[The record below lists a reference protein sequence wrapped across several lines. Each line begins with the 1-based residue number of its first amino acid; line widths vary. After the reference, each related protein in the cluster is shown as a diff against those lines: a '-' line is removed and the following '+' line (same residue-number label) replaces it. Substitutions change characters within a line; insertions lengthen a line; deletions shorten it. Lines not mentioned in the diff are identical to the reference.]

1 MSGLWMWA
9 AVGSAIAGGVF
20 SAVSMALHDL
30 SKAGLLDLAERRG
43 GAAVDRAERIASDPE
58 GPAAAVALP
67 RVLFNLLT
75 MATATVAIASMGAPG
90 TAATTGS
97 ALPVDWQDRG
107 IALACAAVFVWIA
120 GVLVPQAVA
129 KHAGEKVVLAC
140 SGPLLAWSTIAKPTT
155 AAWRFTSEVVRRLV
169 GEERLDGPETL
180 DAELMSVVEEGERE
194 GQIDEA
200 ERSMIEAIVDLRSTT
215 TEQVMT
221 PRTEVRALEYTDDFE
236 AVRAYARESGH
247 SRVPVFEENL
257 DHIVG
262 ILYAKDLLRYLASD
276 ESGNG
281 KPFVLRDILR
291 PALFV
296 PETKTVRELL
306 RDLIAEKVHIAMVAD
321 EYGGTS
327 GLITIEDI
335 VEEIVGEIRDEY
347 ESDAEPE
354 PGIDVDEPAKSATVD
369 GRVYIDDVND
379 EIERFGLEVPEHEDY
394 DTVAGY
400 VVSKLGRIPEAG
412 ERFADGGLMVEVLE
426 AEATRVT
433 RVRLLLAE
441 GEHHESI
448 DSDEPPRA
456 AG

>member
-43 GAAVDRAERIASDPE
+43 EAAVRRAERIASDPE
-58 GPAAAVALP
+58 GPAAAIALP

-75 MATATVAIASMGAPG
+75 MAAATVAIASMGA
-90 TAATTGS
+90 TAAAGS
-97 ALPVDWQDRG
+97 ALPVDWRDRG

-129 KHAGEKVVLAC
+129 KHAGEKVVLAF
-140 SGPLLAWSTIAKPTT
+140 SGPLLAWATIAKPAT

-169 GEERLDGPETL
+169 GEQRLDGPDTL

-236 AVRAYARESGH
+236 TVRTYARESGH

-276 ESGNG
+276 EAGNG
-281 KPFVLRDILR
+281 TPFVLRDILR

-354 PGIDVDEPAKSATVD
+354 PGIEVDEPGKSATVD

-379 EIERFGLEVPEHEDY
+379 EIERFGLEVPENEDY

-433 RVRLLLAE
+433 RVRLLVAE
-441 GEHHESI
+441 DGHEDAI
-448 DSDEPPRA
+448 DGDDPTRA